1 MSNIKTRIIND
12 AFQHKTQ
19 NQMSDAVRAG
29 RWQDPDRSGAL
40 KRVRIPNVAFTYVF
54 NDFLIHKYTNYVV
67 LLR

>member
-1 MSNIKTRIIND
+1 
-12 AFQHKTQ
+12 
-19 NQMSDAVRAG
+19 MSDAVRAG